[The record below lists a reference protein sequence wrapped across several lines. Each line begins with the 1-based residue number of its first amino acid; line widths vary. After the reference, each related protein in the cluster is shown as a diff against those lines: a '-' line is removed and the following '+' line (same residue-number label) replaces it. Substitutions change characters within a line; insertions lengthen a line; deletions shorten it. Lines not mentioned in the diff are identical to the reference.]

1 MADIINFKDKSNKDK
16 KTESTETT
24 AVNDDLVELLAGL
37 HHAAATGEITD
48 FIGVVTY
55 PDESTS
61 STWVA
66 GINLRAAHSN
76 ARLLQRELEDMLIGD
91 S

>member
-1 MADIINFKDKSNKDK
+1 MADIINFKDKSSKDK
-16 KTESTETT
+16 KTENAEST
-24 AVNDDLVELLAGL
+24 AVNDELVELLARL

-55 PDESTS
+55 PDETTS
-61 STWVA
+61 STWVS
-66 GINLRAAHSN
+66 GLNLRVAHSN